1 MSNCE
6 IKIEN
11 GKPVGKTYPKLMQD
25 LLVYTDF
32 NVEQTLDLY
41 GVSLLDKFKDL
52 GIQNPNI
59 NNVLGFVEQDYI
71 NASGRMSK
79 ENKQIILDLSLN
91 SRSDIDVKEEFL
103 KVFSVDGKFGINI
116 EALSDSKIF
125 SKYDV
130 LDLDN
135 HVPKLKELYYK
146 LNNTDATFNTIQNK
160 YIIENNSISKQNP
173 DVFIQNLYDNYTG
186 MSTEDEILDK
196 AREVGDEIL
205 LNNTSIVPMIL
216 EDVSGKQNLVQY
228 ETNEFEGEV
237 QKKTTNNIL
246 TELEQTLDVSQNYSE
261 LSNILEYTMSN
272 PSLENIRN
280 IEEYAKN
287 LGINLLGLQ
296 ELYSSKS
303 MEDTVDFLN
312 TLYNLIYDIQTEN
325 PEAQESLMEYSEIYN
340 EYFMVEPEFA
350 NKTVDKIEKNGVFL
364 HLETNQ
370 SEEQIFA
377 KKGLL
382 KVSGNTYQKVTD
394 DSTLEELYNVIFTNK
409 GLLPKK
415 TYSVA
420 VKESNRDLIMEDID
434 KYISN
439 EAKRYLN
446 EDSDTEVLKKIVVYK
461 LLTGIQNEE
470 PSGKAYG
477 GRINLDINDFLVR
490 FNKFLLKNPELKQRF
505 YFSNRGLEA
514 KGYLGEYT
522 AMQLEN
528 NLEPM
533 LFEDLVAY
541 SKLSGNESLQEFTK
555 SENTE
560 QPENLR
566 NFYANNLEQLPIFSG
581 EFYKKNGYVITE
593 SNLEFIRFKNEL
605 YENVAPNV
613 FAKVER
619 DSRYVNQN
627 LEKPNYD
634 NSVEPKIPTS
644 KATKISVKK
653 TNKINN
659 DQIEFC

>member
-325 PEAQESLMEYSEIYN
+325 PEAQESLMEYSERYN

-470 PSGKAYG
+470 PTGKAYG

-581 EFYKKNGYVITE
+581 EFYKKNGYVVTE

>member
-79 ENKQIILDLSLN
+79 ENKQIMLDLSLN

-325 PEAQESLMEYSEIYN
+325 PEAQESLMEYSERYN

-470 PSGKAYG
+470 PTGKAYG

-581 EFYKKNGYVITE
+581 EFYKKNGYVVTE